1 MADAFKKL
9 YQGALPASAGVLA
22 TVGAGKTWLVKA
34 IALVNTS
41 GTDRT
46 AALWDGGVADG
57 NAILPPAVIVA
68 GGMAYFDGMITLA
81 AGATLQGQ
89 AGAATS
95 ITITVYGDEV
105 S

>member
-1 MADAFKKL
+1 MTDTFKKL
-9 YQGALPASAGVLA
+9 YQGVLPAAAGVLA
-22 TVGAGKTWLVKA
+22 TVGAGKTWIIKG

-41 GTDRT
+41 GADQT
-46 AALWDGGVADG
+46 AALWDGGTADG
-57 NAILPPAVIVA
+57 NAILPPSTIVA
-68 GGMAYFDGMITLA
+68 GGMAQFDGVLTLA
-81 AGATLQGQ
+81 AASTLQGK